1 MSLKIIFTIELYVK
15 LNYIYIETRSSLL
28 YFVCHTCSARSG
40 TRLCVI
46 CGVQGMALEQC
57 REWHLIVS
65 SVQCRE
71 WHSSSTDTPS
81 NNVLPI
87 LLNKVTTAIKYII
100 NQTSHKPPSL
110 CLAIVPSLAQSCHYK
125 IQAWSKMS
133 DQC

>member
-1 MSLKIIFTIELYVK
+1 M
-15 LNYIYIETRSSLL
+15 
-28 YFVCHTCSARSG
+28 
-40 TRLCVI
+40 CVI
-46 CGVQGMALEQC
+46 CGVQGVAHDC
-57 REWHLIVS
+57 VS
-65 SVQCRE
+65 FVE
-71 WHSSSTDTPS
+71 MSSTDTPS

-110 CLAIVPSLAQSCHYK
+110 CLDIISSLAYSCHYK